1 MRTRIALVLGMIL
14 MSMPAVSTQAQD
26 SEETVRNILLRTGEV
41 GMPSHVESI
50 REFQRGK
57 QIPDEQ
63 IRDVLVNL
71 MASSLANEDDPLARE
86 LAGNA
91 VRVLSHYGND
101 RVKGLLRDVIEKKTG
116 SLRRRAIESY
126 MHLVDYSITGVVTN
140 ILEETAKYDDMDR
153 RTVYEVYIERTRS
166 VTKESKKIQQA
177 VDAIRRLFEKETDDS
192 NRILLDKFLVER
204 SPDHKVMPLRQ
215 EWLTHLESR
224 KVDAY
229 QAYSRQMSVT
239 NSPNER

>member
-1 MRTRIALVLGMIL
+1 MNAYAFVFLAMVLACTLSANGVAQ
-14 MSMPAVSTQAQD
+14 PAEQKVRDIVLTSRD
-26 SEETVRNILLRTGEV
+26 VGGPSFLEE
-41 GMPSHVESI
+41 I
-50 REFQRGK
+50 RDLQRREG
-57 QIPDEQ
+57 ISDEQ
-63 IRDVLVNL
+63 ISTVLDGL
-71 MASSLANEDDPLARE
+71 LSSALPREDDPLARE
-86 LAGNA
+86 LAENA

-101 RVKGLLRDVIEKKTG
+101 RVKGLLRDVIENKTG

-140 ILEETAKYDDMDR
+140 ILAETAKYDDLDR

-166 VTKESKKIQQA
+166 VTKDSKKIQQA
-177 VDAIRRLFEKETDDS
+177 VDEIRRLFEKETDDS

-204 SPDHKVMPLRQ
+204 SHDHKVMPLRQ

-229 QAYSRQMSVT
+229 RAYSRQMSVT
-239 NSPNER
+239 NGPHER